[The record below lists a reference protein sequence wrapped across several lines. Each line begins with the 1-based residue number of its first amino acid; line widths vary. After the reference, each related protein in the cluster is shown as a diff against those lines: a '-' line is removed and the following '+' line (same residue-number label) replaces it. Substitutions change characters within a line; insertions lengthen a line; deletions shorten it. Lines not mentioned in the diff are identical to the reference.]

1 MVYKVLYYQFSKC
14 GPRNPGV
21 PKTVLEGFQG
31 QKYFHNNILFTLI
44 FYECTVEA
52 YKDYKLNVEI
62 DWPHN
67 RLNV

>member
-1 MVYKVLYYQFSKC
+1 M
-14 GPRNPGV
+14 
-21 PKTVLEGFQG
+21 
-31 QKYFHNNILFTLI
+31 FTLI

-67 RLNV
+67 RLNVEIDVWIHLSSIKKSLYQHYIDLQKNEKQCHSAH